1 MGLLLKYSRFTATWE
16 LFSGAYE
23 DGYGRADEVTIA
35 KVDGTANELPFKIIG
50 YPQIMLFPANS
61 KDEPTE
67 YVVQDL
73 GLSTAKLLAEF
84 IQKIGSHN
92 LPVPDALQE
101 VDQRAAAPKVEALRD
116 EL

>member
-1 MGLLLKYSRFTATWE
+1 M
-16 LFSGAYE
+16 
-23 DGYGRADEVTIA
+23 TIA

-84 IQKIGSHN
+84 IQNFGSHN
-92 LPVPDALQE
+92 VPVPDALQE
-101 VDQRAAAPKVEALRD
+101 VDQRAAAPKAEAPRD